1 MAITK
6 LAIQRQCL
14 HELNEIFKHKPNPY
28 IIQPLFNKSHE
39 SFEIIARF
47 FATYEFVLLEEYN
60 WKILSI
66 LPHGDG
72 IKMELYKRSEKL

>member
-1 MAITK
+1 MVITK

-28 IIQPLFNKSHE
+28 IIQPSYNE
-39 SFEIIARF
+39 SYERFEVIARLF
-47 FATYEFVLLEEYN
+47 GTTEFVLLEEYN

-66 LPHGDG
+66 LPHENG
-72 IKMELYKRSEKL
+72 IKLNLSKMSEKL